1 MVPELPSNYIFFL
14 KACYKPLC
22 DHPVCQRGKPS
33 NPHLWYPSG
42 PPLSNIPFPVPDP
55 IWPRGDQNCTAC
67 QGVCSGHF
75 YIRLIDTDNPIMKPP
90 SVILKQKFSDSH
102 GQITDQFIEQT
113 AKEALLS
120 SDETKI
126 WIEHLVTVVKNRK
139 RGATKAAAT
148 RKLKRKAQQKQPQP
162 VCSQDH

>member
-1 MVPELPSNYIFFL
+1 M
-14 KACYKPLC
+14 
-22 DHPVCQRGKPS
+22 
-33 NPHLWYPSG
+33 
-42 PPLSNIPFPVPDP
+42 
-55 IWPRGDQNCTAC
+55 C

-75 YIRLIDTDNPIMKPP
+75 SIRLIDTNNPNDVKSIMKPP

-120 SDETKI
+120 TDVTKI
-126 WIEHLVTVVKNRK
+126 WIEHLVTVVENRK
-139 RGATKAAAT
+139 RGAAKAAAT
-148 RKLKRKAQQKQPQP
+148 RQLKRKVQQAQQKQPEP